1 MNSSVIQLCSE
12 VLLAHWGDVKKQ
24 RITALRVKVDLGFCW
39 AAHLCPR
46 ERRVDREE

>member
-24 RITALRVKVDLGFCW
+24 RITALRVNDGFGFLLGVHPCS
-39 AAHLCPR
+39 R
-46 ERRVDREE
+46 EKRVDREA